1 VKTLLL
7 AGALIF
13 LMAGGVYG
21 QGGGDAPLL
30 RSLPA
35 SAQKGIEKIRNSCK
49 EEAGEAVTFP
59 GDSGLT
65 EFLLGGKRAVM
76 IDHGMICGDCVK
88 GVTCSNRG
96 QRLIEIYRLQGTAW
110 RKGLSEDQFA
120 EDIYLSFE
128 PGGKADGQE
137 FNALVGKLF
146 VGNKGCPTRDAPDM
160 HTQAREARPCVVKW
174 NGTKFV
180 YKPL

>member
-1 VKTLLL
+1 MPPIVRAKGRLPHSHS
-7 AGALIF
+7 AGAGPIFRHVVVACRVPGPKVEPALPIKGGAVLRTIKCAADYMLTLPHRHVEANNGWRHAATLI
-13 LMAGGVYG
+13 
-21 QGGGDAPLL
+21 
-30 RSLPA
+30 
-35 SAQKGIEKIRNSCK
+35 
-49 EEAGEAVTFP
+49 
-59 GDSGLT
+59 
-65 EFLLGGKRAVM
+65 
-76 IDHGMICGDCVK
+76 
-88 GVTCSNRG
+88 
-96 QRLIEIYRLQGTAW
+96 
-110 RKGLSEDQFA
+110 FA

-137 FNALVGKLF
+137 FNALVGKLL